1 MIIVCPQ
8 SPVIHAACI
17 GPYREQ
23 ETGVYE
29 IKDASFDI
37 VRQMVEYLYTGQYE
51 VPSSQDSDG
60 KKHDAILPLVF
71 HARMFDIADTYLI
84 KGLQSL
90 SVTEFTRSATREP
103 DDCTFLRSIIDVY
116 SLQCESS
123 KILRDV
129 VVESIFSIQSCISQF
144 WVNVLVVD
152 AKSWS
157 QWFPCS
163 AGAKSVVREVRQFWE
178 TGITILSEL

>member
-1 MIIVCPQ
+1 MVQYEAPCEARRQISEARKSGEFSDLTFVCGDLRIPAHMIIVCPQ

-60 KKHDAILPLVF
+60 KKHDAIF
-71 HARMFDIADTYLI
+71 ASGI
-84 KGLQSL
+84 
-90 SVTEFTRSATREP
+90 
-103 DDCTFLRSIIDVY
+103 
-116 SLQCESS
+116 
-123 KILRDV
+123 
-129 VVESIFSIQSCISQF
+129 SCK
-144 WVNVLVVD
+144 NV
-152 AKSWS
+152 
-157 QWFPCS
+157 
-163 AGAKSVVREVRQFWE
+163 
-178 TGITILSEL
+178 